1 MPHKIILSCA
11 PFPILQKYRPTGMR
25 DGGEGSDRRGGGGR
39 KAYSPQRR
47 TTDSSFSG
55 RPGAERA
62 RTLDRVARGRCQG
75 NVKCRRLRT
84 GKMKSHLAWRLRDT
98 CPPLVSPRPVGHPG
112 AWRAGGHGKGRG
124 VDPEGEAEAQ
134 LAGPVSEQVGEGS
147 CQAPS
152 GSPEHRPGH
161 TRHTG

>member
-11 PFPILQKYRPTGMR
+11 PLPVLQKYGPTGMR
-25 DGGEGSDRRGGGGR
+25 DGGEGSDREGGE
-39 KAYSPQRR
+39 KLTPQLR
-47 TTDSSFSG
+47 TTDISFSG
-55 RPGAERA
+55 RPRAERA

-75 NVKCRRLRT
+75 NVKCRRPRT

-98 CPPLVSPRPVGHPG
+98 CPPLVSPGPVGLPG

-124 VDPEGEAEAQ
+124 VDIEGEAEAQ

-152 GSPEHRPGH
+152 GPPEHRPGH
-161 TRHTG
+161 ARHTG